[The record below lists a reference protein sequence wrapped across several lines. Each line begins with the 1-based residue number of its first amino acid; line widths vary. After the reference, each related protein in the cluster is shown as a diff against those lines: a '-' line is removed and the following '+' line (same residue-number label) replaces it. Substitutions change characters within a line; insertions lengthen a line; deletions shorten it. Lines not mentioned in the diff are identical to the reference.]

1 MYLRY
6 VLVCTIVAAI
16 SSQQASAQTS
26 APVGAG
32 ELLEQQRR
40 LEQAPR
46 PPQKAILPDAILEP
60 KPAAT
65 AEQPEL
71 GGIQTTV
78 RRFTLRGYAELSE
91 ADLQAA
97 LQPWLGR
104 TVGLRDLRQAATALE
119 QLYRTR
125 GWLAKVTLPSQ
136 DVTEGTVIL
145 TIVEAKRGRIQ
156 LTQSG
161 TPKPGSANAAERV
174 QSLLEGSLPEGQALN
189 LNAYERA
196 LLIANDLPGGTSRGS
211 LQAGETEGSTDLLVQ
226 QSTDSRPPQIDIS
239 ADNSGSRSTGAVRLN
254 ANVNFDA
261 PWGYGEQITLAASKT
276 QGSAYLRGAASW
288 PITFPGFGT
297 VSRWNGWRMGINA
310 SLLDYR
316 VLDDMNTSTGLAPEG
331 SSQTIGAELQYP
343 IVRNAMANWQLNFG
357 LEDKQLR
364 NQDDNTTL
372 RVLEIASTA
381 NSRAV
386 TAGIS
391 GNQFDTLYGGGSN
404 QASVVLTLGK
414 TNLDGSPAAFVSNN
428 LQTADTQ
435 GDFQKLRYSL
445 ARTQVLT
452 AAGSLHASLNGQWA
466 SKNLDPSE
474 KIYLGG
480 MSGVR
485 AYPSGEAGGSSGQ
498 IISLEL
504 RQQLNAQ
511 WQVIAFYDYGQV
523 AQYQNNQKAD
533 GSAALVANNNIALSG
548 AGLSLGW
555 RSNQGVQL
563 KATWAQRLGSNPLA
577 TPNGND
583 TDGSLHTNRF
593 WLTAS
598 ITF

>member
-1 MYLRY
+1 MHLRN
-6 VLVCTIVAAI
+6 VFVCTVVAAI
-16 SSQQASAQTS
+16 SSQQASAQTTP
-26 APVGAG
+26 PVGAG
-32 ELLEQQRR
+32 QLLEQQRS
-40 LEQAPR
+40 LEQDPR
-46 PPQKAILPDAILEP
+46 PPQKATLPDTTLAP
-60 KPAAT
+60 KPVAP
-65 AEQPEL
+65 AEPPEL
-71 GGIQTTV
+71 GGIKTMV
-78 RRFTLRGYAELSE
+78 RQFTLRGHAELSE

-97 LQPWLGR
+97 LLPWLGS
-104 TVGLRDLRQAATALE
+104 TVGLRELRQAATALE
-119 QLYRTR
+119 QIYRAR

-136 DVTEGTVIL
+136 DVTDGTIIL
-145 TIVEAKRGRIQ
+145 NIVEAKRGRIQ
-156 LTQSG
+156 LTQTG
-161 TPKPGSANAAERV
+161 TPKPGSAKAAERV

-196 LLIANDLPGGTSRGS
+196 LLIANDLPGGTSSGS
-211 LQAGETEGSTDLLVQ
+211 LQASETEGRTDLLVQ
-226 QSTDSRPPQIDIS
+226 KSTDSRPPQIDIS
-239 ADNSGSRSTGAVRLN
+239 ADNGGSRVTGDVRLN

-276 QGSAYLRGAASW
+276 QGSEYLRGAASW
-288 PITFPGFGT
+288 PISFPGFSE

-310 SLLDYR
+310 SLLEYR
-316 VLDDMNTSTGLAPEG
+316 VLDNMNTSTGVAPEG
-331 SSQTIGAELQYP
+331 SSQTFGAELQYP
-343 IVRNAMANWQLNFG
+343 IVRNAMANWQLNLG
-357 LEDKQLR
+357 LEGKQLR

-372 RVLEIASTA
+372 GVLEVASTT
-381 NSRAV
+381 NTRAV
-386 TAGIS
+386 TLGLS
-391 GNQFDTLYGGGSN
+391 GYQFDTRYGGGNN

-414 TNLDGSPAAFVSNN
+414 TNLDGSPAAFVISDR
-428 LQTADTQ
+428 QTTNTQ
-435 GDFQKLRYSL
+435 GDFQKLRYYV
-445 ARTQVLT
+445 ARSQVLT
-452 AAGSLHASLNGQWA
+452 ATGSLHASLSGQWA
-466 SKNLDPSE
+466 SKNLDAGE

-511 WQVIAFYDYGQV
+511 WQAIAFYDYGQV
-523 AQYQNNQKAD
+523 AQFQHNQKAE
-533 GSAALVANNNIALSG
+533 GSAALVANNNVALSG

-583 TDGSLHTNRF
+583 TDGSLQTNRF

-598 ITF
+598 VPF

>member
-1 MYLRY
+1 M
-6 VLVCTIVAAI
+6 
-16 SSQQASAQTS
+16 
-26 APVGAG
+26 
-32 ELLEQQRR
+32 
-40 LEQAPR
+40 
-46 PPQKAILPDAILEP
+46 
-60 KPAAT
+60 
-65 AEQPEL
+65 
-71 GGIQTTV
+71 V
-78 RRFTLRGYAELSE
+78 RQFTLRGHAELSE
-91 ADLQAA
+91 ADLQDA
-97 LQPWLGR
+97 LLPWLGR

-136 DVTEGTVIL
+136 DVTDGTVIL
-145 TIVEAKRGRIQ
+145 NIVEAKRGRIQ

-161 TPKPGSANAAERV
+161 TPKPGSAKAAVRV

-211 LQAGETEGSTDLLVQ
+211 LQAGEIEGSTDLLVQ

-239 ADNSGSRSTGAVRLN
+239 ADNGGNRTTGADRLN
-254 ANVNFDA
+254 AYVTFDA

-276 QGSAYLRGAASW
+276 EGSEYLRGAASW
-288 PITFPGFGT
+288 PITFPGFGA

-316 VLDDMNTSTGLAPEG
+316 VLSEMNTSTGVAPEG
-331 SSQTIGAELQYP
+331 SSHTIGAELQYP
-343 IVRNAMANWQLNFG
+343 IVRNAMANWQLNLG

-372 RVLEIASTA
+372 GVLEVTSTA
-381 NSRAV
+381 NTRAV
-386 TAGIS
+386 TLGIS
-391 GNQFDTLYGGGSN
+391 GNQFDTGYGGGNN

-414 TNLDGSPAAFVSNN
+414 TNLDGSSASFVISDR
-428 LQTADTQ
+428 QTTNTQ
-435 GDFQKLRYSL
+435 GDFQKLRYYV
-445 ARTQVLT
+445 ARSQVLT
-452 AAGSLHASLNGQWA
+452 AAGSLHASLSGQWA
-466 SKNLDPSE
+466 SKNLDAGE

-511 WQVIAFYDYGQV
+511 WQAIAFYDYGQV
-523 AQYQNNQKAD
+523 AQYQHNQKAE
-533 GSAALVANNNIALSG
+533 GSAALVANNHIALRG

-555 RSNQGVQL
+555 RSNQGVQI
-563 KATWAQRLGSNPLA
+563 KAAWAHRLGSNPLA

-593 WLTAS
+593 WFTAS
-598 ITF
+598 IPF